1 MTSKPDDFL
10 APGKKCCLASLSTL
24 GIVTA
29 ILILFATLLLIPEIR
44 FGRRAREAEALV
56 EEVSE

>member
-1 MTSKPDDFL
+1 MTAKPDDFL
-10 APGKKCCLASLSTL
+10 APAKKIVWHRTST
-24 GIVTA
+24 T
-29 ILILFATLLLIPEIR
+29 TLLLIPEIP